1 MRNIF
6 TIFILSYPYFILSR
20 VRDLRFERR
29 IGKRKIGRNIVTHK
43 KDAKRVV
50 CMAIGQKCWEAMEK
64 VDLCRDGREPLEFPN
79 KWLGRRQIF
88 LD

>member
-20 VRDLRFERR
+20 GSYLGFERR

-43 KDAKRVV
+43 KYATRVV
-50 CMAIGQKCWEAMEK
+50 YMAIDQKCWEAMEK
-64 VDLCRDGREPLEFPN
+64 VDLCGDGRGSLELPN
-79 KWLGRRQIF
+79 KGLGKREIF
-88 LD
+88 LG

>member
-1 MRNIF
+1 MM
-6 TIFILSYPYFILSR
+6 
-20 VRDLRFERR
+20 
-29 IGKRKIGRNIVTHK
+29 HK

-64 VDLCRDGREPLEFPN
+64 VDLCRDGRESLEFPN
-79 KWLGRRQIF
+79 KWLGRRQTF